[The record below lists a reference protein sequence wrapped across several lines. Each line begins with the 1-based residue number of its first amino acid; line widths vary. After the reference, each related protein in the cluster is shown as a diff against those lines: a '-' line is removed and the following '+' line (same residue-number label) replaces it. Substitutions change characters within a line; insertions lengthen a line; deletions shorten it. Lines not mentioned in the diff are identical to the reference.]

1 MKLAL
6 ATATLTLLLA
16 GCATTQAIGPT
27 VSVQPGRYQTWP
39 QFQQAQYECKNFA
52 LNQVGGADEVANQ
65 QAQFQAILS
74 AGMGALIGSTG
85 RYNSATRQAAQGLR
99 TGTNQGLNR
108 ARSDQYTIQ
117 RRYNTAYTECM
128 RAQSRGY

>member
-1 MKLAL
+1 MAQPSEGLRAAL
-6 ATATLTLLLA
+6 SASA
-16 GCATTQAIGPT
+16 
-27 VSVQPGRYQTWP
+27 PGRP
-39 QFQQAQYECKNFA
+39 LREG
-52 LNQVGGADEVANQ
+52 LDR
-65 QAQFQAILS
+65 ILLS
-74 AGMGALIGSTG
+74 GMGALIGSTG

-99 TGTNQGLNR
+99 SGTNQGLNR

>member
-1 MKLAL
+1 MKLAIAAL
-6 ATATLTLLLA
+6 PLLLLA

-52 LNQVGGADEVANQ
+52 LNQVGGAAQVANQ
-65 QAQFQAILS
+65 QAQSQAILS
-74 AGMGALIGSTG
+74 AGMGALIGSTAH
-85 RYNSATRQAAQGLR
+85 YNSAGRQAAQGLR
-99 TGTNQGLNR
+99 SGTNQGLNR
-108 ARSDQYTIQ
+108 ARSDQHTIQ